1 MFKVAY
7 IISKMGNVRKKYT
20 NIKKLPS
27 EDIDALLDS
36 VESND
41 KEEIENLMNYSET
54 EFVTE
59 DNTVISIN
67 DLYEWGERLSKQLQ
81 LSSRS
86 LDSRFI
92 YVNPRPG

>member
-7 IISKMGNVRKKYT
+7 FISKMGNVRKKYT

-27 EDIDALLDS
+27 EDIDAPLDS

-41 KEEIENLMNYSET
+41 EEEIENLMNYSET

-67 DLYEWGERLSKQLQ
+67 DLYE
-81 LSSRS
+81 
-86 LDSRFI
+86 
-92 YVNPRPG
+92 